1 MDDSWPTVVDFESLE
16 NFVETITSSVTEH
29 EQKLDSETGMI
40 EKRKR
45 KKESFGIPES
55 TIVTGSF
62 ENTENDNVTVK
73 DFDNSGD
80 DKIVEIYESVTAIK
94 SIQNPERDAAV
105 TQHKTVENSGVNI
118 LIEGLENTEIESVN
132 ETVEDPETIAT
143 ERENIQNSSESIS
156 ENFKNTRA
164 TTITESVVNSG
175 SSTSVAEIIGNS
187 EIDSVTE
194 SIKNFGT
201 TTTAEHEN
209 LQERRLKIQQ
219 IRHEVSN
226 AIIKKN
232 NSDTIGSC
240 FKDDQEENIGDIT
253 LSDLKLV
260 LFDYFHTL

>member
-1 MDDSWPTVVDFESLE
+1 MDDSWPTIVDFESLE

-55 TIVTGSF
+55 TTVTGSF

-80 DKIVEIYESVTAIK
+80 DKIVEIYSSVTAIK

-143 ERENIQNSSESIS
+143 ER